1 MTVRH
6 VIIIV
11 SVSAVLSVLAACG
24 RAAGA
29 TGKQMVYTYADAE
42 VYSNGF
48 KVTKTAYA
56 PGEMKLY
63 YSGADELRDNKI
75 RCYGADFADLGDDFT
90 HTFGGG
96 VLTVRS
102 QFADKISGIKIDDA
116 DGGLIYHLR
125 YLDSGQFAWMAEEL
139 WLDEG
144 WTEVGDRERYY
155 STAELKEQEEAAAAK
170 RCETLDIFTLL
181 EGTWI
186 SADENMKWAFTIED
200 GGKVFKAAA
209 MWYDPEQKEWED
221 DCMSVET
228 AYQSPYYNGEGEETD
243 SIEIIMVNAS
253 HSLPDL
259 TAVYDPDGPVLR
271 FGDEAYRRQ

>member
-6 VIIIV
+6 VIIII
-11 SVSAVLSVLAACG
+11 SALAGLSVLAACG
-24 RAAGA
+24 RVAGA
-29 TGKQMVYTYADAE
+29 TGKQMVYTYADTE
-42 VYSNGF
+42 VYCNGF
-48 KVTKTAYA
+48 HITKTVYV
-56 PGEMKLY
+56 PGEMRLY

-90 HTFGGG
+90 HTFDGS

-102 QFADKISGIKIDDA
+102 QFADKISGIEIDDA

-139 WLDEG
+139 WLDDG
-144 WTEVGDRERYY
+144 WTEVGNRERYY

-170 RCETLDIFTLL
+170 RRETLDIFTLL

-186 SADENMKWAFTIED
+186 SADENMKWTFTIED
-200 GGKVFKAAA
+200 GGEVFKAAA